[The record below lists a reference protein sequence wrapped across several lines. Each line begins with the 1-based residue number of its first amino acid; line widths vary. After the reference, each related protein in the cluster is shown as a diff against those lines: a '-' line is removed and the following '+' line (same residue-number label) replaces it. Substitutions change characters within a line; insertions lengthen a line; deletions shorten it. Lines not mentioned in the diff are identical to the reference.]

1 MDLTFIDNA
10 IEMSKKDQHD
20 TEIAQL
26 VDIAR
31 HIGSFEW
38 KYDGDDKLHDG
49 PIAQALLLCP
59 GLKDAVHK
67 NEDGTLYIDT
77 NFIALATLGYV
88 AAICRKV
95 SGIPLEPIEQTLAEG
110 NEIKAQMPTTP
121 LTNEDIGVSNEQS
134 IN

>member
-10 IEMSKKDQHD
+10 IDMSQKEQYD
-20 TEIAQL
+20 TEMAQL

-38 KYDGDDKLHDG
+38 KYDGDNKLHDG

-67 NEDGTLYIDT
+67 TEDGKLYIDT
-77 NFIALATLGYV
+77 NFVALATLGYV

-95 SGIPLEPIEQTLAEG
+95 SGIPLEPIEETLAKG
-110 NEIKAQMPTTP
+110 NEIKEIMPTDSEEM
-121 LTNEDIGVSNEQS
+121 NNEQS
-134 IN
+134 YS

>member
-10 IEMSKKDQHD
+10 IEMSQKEQLD
-20 TEIAQL
+20 TELAQL
-26 VDIAR
+26 ADIAK

-38 KYDGDDKLHDG
+38 KYDGDNKLHDG

-88 AAICRKV
+88 AAICRRV
-95 SGIPLEPIEQTLAEG
+95 SGIQLEPIEQTLAMG
-110 NEIKAQMPTTP
+110 NEIKESMP
-121 LTNEDIGVSNEQS
+121 NDSEAMAEEMSNEQS
-134 IN
+134 FN

>member
-10 IEMSKKDQHD
+10 IDMSQKEQYD
-20 TEIAQL
+20 TEMAQL

-38 KYDGDDKLHDG
+38 KYDGDNKLHDG

-67 NEDGTLYIDT
+67 TDDGKLYIDT
-77 NFIALATLGYV
+77 NFVALATLGYV

-95 SGIPLEPIEQTLAEG
+95 SGIPLEPIEETLAKG
-110 NEIKAQMPTTP
+110 NEIKEIMPTDTEEI
-121 LTNEDIGVSNEQS
+121 NNEQS
-134 IN
+134 YS

>member
-10 IEMSKKDQHD
+10 IDMSRKDQYD

-38 KYDGDDKLHDG
+38 KYDGDNKLHDG

-67 NEDGTLYIDT
+67 TDDGKLYIDT
-77 NFIALATLGYV
+77 NFVALATLGYV

-95 SGIPLEPIEQTLAEG
+95 SGIQLEPIEVTLAKG
-110 NEIKAQMPTTP
+110 NEIKEMMPSDTEEEM
-121 LTNEDIGVSNEQS
+121 NNEQS
-134 IN
+134 YS

>member
-10 IEMSKKDQHD
+10 IEMSQKEQLD
-20 TEIAQL
+20 TELAQL
-26 VDIAR
+26 ADIAK

-38 KYDGDDKLHDG
+38 KYDGDNRLHDG

-59 GLKDAVHK
+59 ALKDAVHK

-88 AAICRKV
+88 AAICRQV
-95 SGIPLEPIEQTLAEG
+95 SGIKLEPIEQTLAEG
-110 NEIKAQMPTTP
+110 NAIKEQMPTDK
-121 LTNEDIGVSNEQS
+121 EEISNEQS
-134 IN
+134 FN

>member
-10 IEMSKKDQHD
+10 IEMSQKEQLD
-20 TEIAQL
+20 TELAQL
-26 VDIAR
+26 ADIAK

-67 NEDGTLYIDT
+67 NDDGTLYIDT

-88 AAICRKV
+88 AAICRRV
-95 SGIPLEPIEQTLAEG
+95 SGIQLEPIEETLEKG
-110 NEIKAQMPTTP
+110 NEIKAQMPTDS
-121 LTNEDIGVSNEQS
+121 EEMNEQS
-134 IN
+134 NI

>member
-10 IEMSKKDQHD
+10 IEMSREEQLD
-20 TEIAQL
+20 TELAQL
-26 VDIAR
+26 ADIAK

-38 KYDGDDKLHDG
+38 KYDGDTKLHDG

-88 AAICRKV
+88 AAICRRV
-95 SGIPLEPIEQTLAEG
+95 SGIKLEPIEQTLAEG
-110 NEIKAQMPTTP
+110 NAIKAQMPTDS
-121 LTNEDIGVSNEQS
+121 EEMNEQS
-134 IN
+134 NI

>member
-10 IEMSKKDQHD
+10 IEMSREEQYD
-20 TEIAQL
+20 TELAQL
-26 VDIAR
+26 ADIAK

-59 GLKDAVHK
+59 GLKDSVHK
-67 NEDGTLYIDT
+67 NDDGTLYIDT

-95 SGIPLEPIEQTLAEG
+95 SGIQLEPIEETLAAG
-110 NEIKAQMPTTP
+110 NAIKEQMPTDS
-121 LTNEDIGVSNEQS
+121 EAVAEEINEQGF
-134 IN
+134 N

>member
-10 IEMSKKDQHD
+10 IEMSQKEQLD
-20 TEIAQL
+20 TELAQL
-26 VDIAR
+26 VDIAK

-38 KYDGDDKLHDG
+38 KYDGDTKLHDG

-88 AAICRKV
+88 AAICRRV
-95 SGIPLEPIEQTLAEG
+95 SGIQLEPIEQTLAMG
-110 NEIKAQMPTTP
+110 NEIKESMPTDKEEMT
-121 LTNEDIGVSNEQS
+121 TNEQS
-134 IN
+134 FN

>member
-10 IEMSKKDQHD
+10 IEMSQKEQLD
-20 TEIAQL
+20 TELAQL
-26 VDIAR
+26 ADIAK

-38 KYDGDDKLHDG
+38 KYDGDTKLHDG

-88 AAICRKV
+88 AAICRRV
-95 SGIPLEPIEQTLAEG
+95 SGIQLEPIAETLAAG
-110 NEIKAQMPTTP
+110 NEIKAQMPTDS
-121 LTNEDIGVSNEQS
+121 EEMNEQS
-134 IN
+134 NI

>member
-10 IEMSKKDQHD
+10 IEMSQKEQLD
-20 TEIAQL
+20 TELAQL
-26 VDIAR
+26 ADIAK

-38 KYDGDDKLHDG
+38 KYDGDNKLHDG

-88 AAICRKV
+88 AAICRRV
-95 SGIPLEPIEQTLAEG
+95 SGIQLEPIEETLEKG
-110 NEIKAQMPTTP
+110 NEIKAQMPTDS
-121 LTNEDIGVSNEQS
+121 EEMNEQS
-134 IN
+134 NI

>member
-10 IEMSKKDQHD
+10 IEMSQKEQLD
-20 TEIAQL
+20 TELAQL
-26 VDIAR
+26 ADIAK

-67 NEDGTLYIDT
+67 NDDGTLYIDT

-88 AAICRKV
+88 AAICRRV
-95 SGIPLEPIEQTLAEG
+95 SGIQLEPIEQTLAEG
-110 NEIKAQMPTTP
+110 NAIKEQMPTDS
-121 LTNEDIGVSNEQS
+121 EAVAGEMNEQS
-134 IN
+134 NI

>member
-1 MDLTFIDNA
+1 MDLQFIDDA
-10 IEMSKKDQHD
+10 IEMSKQEQYE
-20 TEIAQL
+20 TEMAQL
-26 VDIAR
+26 VDIAK

-67 NEDGTLYIDT
+67 NADGTLYIDT

-95 SGIPLEPIEQTLAEG
+95 SGIQLEPVEKTLAEG
-110 NEIKAQMPTTP
+110 NEIKETMPETP
-121 LTNEDIGVSNEQS
+121 LTDEEIIKNE
-134 IN
+134 

>member
-10 IEMSKKDQHD
+10 IEMSQKEQLD
-20 TEIAQL
+20 TELAQL
-26 VDIAR
+26 ADIAK

-67 NEDGTLYIDT
+67 NDDGTLYIDT

-88 AAICRKV
+88 AAICRRV
-95 SGIPLEPIEQTLAEG
+95 SGIQLEPIAETLAAG
-110 NEIKAQMPTTP
+110 NEIKAQMPTDS
-121 LTNEDIGVSNEQS
+121 EEMNEQS
-134 IN
+134 NI

>member
-10 IEMSKKDQHD
+10 IEMSQKEQLD
-20 TEIAQL
+20 TELAQL
-26 VDIAR
+26 ADIAK

-38 KYDGDDKLHDG
+38 KYDGDTKLHDG

-67 NEDGTLYIDT
+67 NDDGTLYIDT

-88 AAICRKV
+88 AAICRRV
-95 SGIPLEPIEQTLAEG
+95 SGIQLEPIEQTLAMG
-110 NEIKAQMPTTP
+110 NEIKAQMPTDS
-121 LTNEDIGVSNEQS
+121 EEMNEQS
-134 IN
+134 NI